1 MFFVR
6 GRSRIKLDMASPS
19 YAEDGKKVVRRR
31 LPQARGSRATR
42 TYRVVRSL
50 SQVTLALG
58 NRLRYVG
65 VEAGAGETVCVFCPW
80 TCVPWL
86 DKLRDATLVNLIQFG
101 KSCFEPRETGF
112 IRHEFG
118 AGIGSVTGSRLGGLW
133 FRSSVSRA
141 CERRG

>member
-1 MFFVR
+1 M
-6 GRSRIKLDMASPS
+6 
-19 YAEDGKKVVRRR
+19 
-31 LPQARGSRATR
+31 
-42 TYRVVRSL
+42 YRVVRSL

-65 VEAGAGETVCVFCPW
+65 VEAGAGETVCLFCPW

-112 IRHEFG
+112 ICHEFS
-118 AGIGSVTGSRLGGLW
+118 AGIGSVTGSRLGGLAITW
-133 FRSSVSRA
+133 ILSVVAIGCNDHGYYNNRERLQPSSFWLQ
-141 CERRG
+141 